1 MISWTFLISWAFFDQ
16 LGIFDQVDIFDQVVF
31 TIPRGPAH
39 VFKNNAKTYEVILK
53 MKLI

>member
-1 MISWTFLISWAFFDQ
+1 MSENRLDVSEQKMIPGLM
-16 LGIFDQVDIFDQVVF
+16 LF

-39 VFKNNAKTYEVILK
+39 VFENNAKTYEVILK

>member
-1 MISWTFLISWAFFDQ
+1 MSENRLDVSEQKMIPGLM
-16 LGIFDQVDIFDQVVF
+16 LF